1 MFAIFPRSTPY
12 MLLVLL
18 GIALVLILP
27 IDRTTIPST
36 QQHIDLRASQ
46 FEFMPGRVLV
56 NQGDTI
62 TFTVRAD
69 DVVHGIY
76 LDGYGIETRVV
87 PGVAQQISFT
97 AYDSGKFKFRCS
109 VSCGRLHPF
118 MIGELIVRPNQPF
131 WKAALIILISLIG
144 MLTFLWQTTEKRI

>member
-1 MFAIFPRSTPY
+1 MLAIFPRYTPY
-12 MLLVLL
+12 VLLVLL
-18 GIALVLILP
+18 GIILVLILP
-27 IDRTTIPST
+27 VDSKTIPSA

-46 FEFMPGRVLV
+46 FEFTPGRVLV
-56 NQGDTI
+56 NQGDTV

-87 PGVAQQISFT
+87 PGVAQQIAFT

-131 WKAALIILISLIG
+131 WKAALSILISLIG
-144 MLTFLWQTTEKRI
+144 MLTFLWKTTEKRI